1 MIEERS
7 LRIGEVAE
15 KLRSSFGEAPDLAVV
30 LGSGMGSVLGRME
43 VLHSVRREALGLL
56 PTGVSGH
63 AGTVSL
69 ARWEGKNIL
78 IFSGRLHLYEGHP
91 VSEVVLGARAI
102 AQWGVKNLVLS
113 SAVGG
118 IRAEWPVGSLVRIC
132 DHINLS
138 GVNTLSGPNL
148 PPGTR
153 FPDLGSLYS
162 PVLRTLLPQ
171 LPEAVY
177 AAMSGPSY
185 ETPAEIRMLKSLG
198 ADVVGM
204 TMVHEA
210 IAAHH
215 HGLRVLGLAVISN
228 PAAGLAAEPLAHHD
242 VEAAVSRAVETF
254 CASLAQVVRSC

>member
-1 MIEERS
+1 MTDERTLRIEEVSTR
-7 LRIGEVAE
+7 LRAT
-15 KLRSSFGEAPDLAVV
+15 FGPAPALAVV
-30 LGSGMGSVLGRME
+30 LGSGMGKVLGRME
-43 VLHSVRREALGLL
+43 VLRQVRREELGLP

-63 AGTVSL
+63 AGTVAL
-69 ARWEGKNIL
+69 ARWEGRDIL
-78 IFSGRLHLYEGHP
+78 VFSGRLHLYEGHP

-102 AQWGVKNLVLS
+102 AHWGVKNLVLS

-118 IRAEWPVGSLVRIC
+118 IRPEWPVGSLVRIR

-138 GVNTLSGPNL
+138 GVNPLTGPNL

-162 PVLRTLLPQ
+162 PVLRALLPQ

-185 ETPAEIRMLKSLG
+185 ESPAEIRMLRTLG

-204 TMVHEA
+204 SMVHEA

-215 HGLRVLGLAVISN
+215 HGLRVLGLAVVSN

-242 VEAAVSRAVETF
+242 VEAAVARAIESF
-254 CASLAQVVRSC
+254 CGALAEVVRSC

>member
-1 MIEERS
+1 MMDERLLRIEEVS
-7 LRIGEVAE
+7 TALR
-15 KLRSSFGEAPDLAVV
+15 RTFGEAPALAVV
-30 LGSGMGSVLGRME
+30 LGSGMGTVLGRME
-43 VLHSVRREALGLL
+43 VLHQVRREDLGLR

-63 AGTVSL
+63 AGTVAL
-69 ARWEGKNIL
+69 ARWEGKNVL
-78 IFSGRLHLYEGHP
+78 VFSGRLHLYEGHP
-91 VSEVVLGARAI
+91 VAEVVLGARAI
-102 AQWGVKNLVLS
+102 AHWGTKNLILS

-118 IRAEWPVGSLVRIC
+118 IRPEWPVGSLVRIC

-138 GVNTLSGPNL
+138 GVNPLSGPNL

-162 PVLRTLLPQ
+162 PRLRALLPQ

-185 ETPAEIRMLKSLG
+185 ESPAEIRMLRTMG

-204 TMVHEA
+204 SMVHEA

-215 HGLRVLGLAVISN
+215 HGLQVLGLAVVSN
-228 PAAGLAAEPLAHHD
+228 PAAGLAAEPLAHQD
-242 VEAAVSRAVETF
+242 VEAAVARAVETF
-254 CASLAQVVRSC
+254 CSALAQVVRSC